1 MTANIASLLAAEPSS
16 YMTSGDASADTL
28 RRKRRLAEV
37 LAAQGS
43 DFSPVQHPMQGFA
56 RVANALVGG
65 LEMRQIDAE
74 ERRREKGVADT
85 LVALPGLGGGM
96 LAAGPSP
103 AAAAQPDPSVP
114 STMSPAGRS
123 DPRGFRNNN
132 PLNIEAGP
140 FTAGKEGFSG
150 SDGRFA
156 KFGSMDQGIGAAD
169 QLLQVYAGKH
179 GLNTVAGIIG
189 RWAPST
195 DGNNVSAYAANVSR
209 QMGVDPTAP
218 LDMSN
223 PEVRQGLIRAM
234 AQHENGRAL
243 PQQVAALPP
252 ATMTDAGTGPAP
264 AAPAAAGPQVA
275 QARPGA
281 PVSPAAPAGG
291 LPPQEAAYIRALV
304 ANPQTRQYGMQ
315 LYQAAQARANQPQY
329 GFQATP
335 DGTIIRTD
343 QRRGTVEP
351 IYQAPSKPT
360 FAEVGTDPQ
369 TGQPLR
375 GFVDP
380 VKREVQP
387 YTPPNA
393 QAAGPSTIPPVP
405 AGVDPKVW
413 HEAHSKNAVA
423 GALPPKF
430 DDVAQVRKEIQQL
443 PSYKNHAQAAPIYK
457 TMVDAAPR
465 NTRASDLNLVY
476 GLGKIFDPGSVV
488 REGEMVMVKNTAG
501 LPDWLVGSIN
511 ALNGGAAL
519 TQKTRNAIM
528 QEAYSRMKSY
538 EDVFDYDTEHY
549 KGIAGRARMNAEDVI
564 PPLRRADAWRAMA
577 ETEPDGSVVSPAA
590 AAPAPPIA
598 SPKAPEAAPDAD
610 GWRPGPGG
618 VRIREKR

>member
-1 MTANIASLLAAEPSS
+1 M
-16 YMTSGDASADTL
+16 
-28 RRKRRLAEV
+28 
-37 LAAQGS
+37 
-43 DFSPVQHPMQGFA
+43 
-56 RVANALVGG
+56 
-65 LEMRQIDAE
+65 
-74 ERRREKGVADT
+74 
-85 LVALPGLGGGM
+85 
-96 LAAGPSP
+96 
-103 AAAAQPDPSVP
+103 
-114 STMSPAGRS
+114 
-123 DPRGFRNNN
+123 
-132 PLNIEAGP
+132 
-140 FTAGKEGFSG
+140 
-150 SDGRFA
+150 
-156 KFGSMDQGIGAAD
+156 
-169 QLLQVYAGKH
+169 
-179 GLNTVAGIIG
+179 
-189 RWAPST
+189 
-195 DGNNVSAYAANVSR
+195 GN
-209 QMGVDPTAP
+209 
-218 LDMSN
+218 
-223 PEVRQGLIRAM
+223 
-234 AQHENGRAL
+234 
-243 PQQVAALPP
+243 P
-252 ATMTDAGTGPAP
+252 ATR
-264 AAPAAAGPQVA
+264 QF
-275 QARPGA
+275 
-281 PVSPAAPAGG
+281 G
-291 LPPQEAAYIRALV
+291 L
-304 ANPQTRQYGMQ
+304 Q
-315 LYQAAQARANQPQY
+315 LYQAAQTRANQPQY
-329 GFQATP
+329 GFQTLP

-343 QRRGTVEP
+343 GRRGTVDP
-351 IYQAPSKPT
+351 IYQAPTKPT

-369 TGQPLR
+369 TGQPVR
-375 GFVDP
+375 GFIDP

-387 YTPPNA
+387 YTPPGA
-393 QAAGPSTIPPVP
+393 RAAGPSAIPPVP
-405 AGVDPKVW
+405 AGVDAKIW
-413 HEAHSKNAVA
+413 NEFHSKNAVA
-423 GALPPKF
+423 SALPPKF
-430 DDVAQVRKEIQQL
+430 DDVAAVRKEIQQL